1 MFWTKVDR
9 FAGVDPSQAPELAER
24 VRIAAAF
31 TFVLACTAFI
41 NAAILTY
48 TGQGRPGMVEL
59 GLVSGVLA
67 LSVGAVGIRLRRPNA
82 TIAAILVIT
91 SLVFLATAWGNRGS
105 FPPAA
110 AYVPGIVLGANIAW
124 GWRAAIGAILPVG
137 VFYGLVLKWGADFRG
152 TELQYD
158 ASFMLP
164 SLVIAAAMAVVWIV
178 FFGSLIR
185 QSSHESAAA
194 LQHKNEELT
203 VALERAEA
211 ANRAKSEFLAN
222 MGHEI
227 RTPLNGVLG
236 MTRVMLHEGA
246 PDEEARK
253 RLELVNQSGENLLEL
268 LNDVLDLSE
277 IEVGGLRFEDKSF
290 DLSDLVET
298 TVAPWKAQA
307 EHKGLKFVLAMDR
320 VEHRVLIGDVERL
333 RQVLNNLLSNAVKFT
348 HRGQIKVQLDQ
359 RELSDERIETW
370 IDVEDSGIGI
380 SQDKQARIFVAFSQV
395 DMSTKRQYGGTG
407 LGLAICD
414 KLTRAMGGKIHLRS
428 APGQGSS
435 FKVSIQNERGEAAE
449 LAAGETQS
457 QPVEIRD
464 DFRLLLVDDVVTNQL
479 VLKAMIQNTICAK
492 GLVVDLASSGREA
505 INLATMRPYDMI
517 LMDIQMPQMD
527 GVTALK
533 CIREV
538 PACDPTRI
546 VAVTAL
552 ASDGHEQQLRAAGF
566 TDYLAKPVGIN
577 GLRQVFR
584 RMAEAEAG
592 TATQA
597 VAG

>member
-1 MFWTKVDR
+1 MFWTRVDR

-48 TGQGRPGMVEL
+48 TGQGRPGMMEL

-67 LSVGAVGIRLRRPNA
+67 VSVGAVGIRLRRPNA

-91 SLVFLATAWGNRGS
+91 ALVFLATAWGNRGS

-110 AYVPGIVLGANIAW
+110 AYVPGIVLGAYIAW

-137 VFYGLVLKWGADFRG
+137 VFYGLVLKWGGDFRG

-194 LQHKNEELT
+194 LQRKNEELT
-203 VALERAEA
+203 VALERAKA

-246 PDEEARK
+246 PDDEARK

-268 LNDVLDLSE
+268 LNDILDLSE
-277 IEVGGLRFEDKSF
+277 IEAGGLRFEDRSF

-307 EHKGLKFVLAMDR
+307 EDKGLKFVLAMDR
-320 VEHRVLIGDVERL
+320 VEHRVLIGDVVRL

-348 HRGQIKVQLDQ
+348 HRGQINVQLDQ
-359 RELSDERIETW
+359 RELGDERIETW
-370 IDVEDSGIGI
+370 IDVEDTGIGI
-380 SQDKQARIFVAFSQV
+380 PQDKQARIFDAFSQV

-435 FKVSIQNERGEAAE
+435 FKVSIQNERGEAAD
-449 LAAGETQS
+449 LAASEAQS

-492 GLVVDLASSGREA
+492 GLVVDVASSGREA
-505 INLATMRPYDMI
+505 INLATMSPYDMI

-566 TDYLAKPVGIN
+566 TDYLAKPVGID

-592 TATQA
+592 TAKQA

>member
-9 FAGVDPSQAPELAER
+9 YAGVDPDQAPELAER

-31 TFVLACTAFI
+31 AFVLACTAFI
-41 NAAILTY
+41 NTAILTY
-48 TGQGRPGMVEL
+48 TGQGRPGMIEL
-59 GLVSGVLA
+59 GLISGA
-67 LSVGAVGIRLRRPNA
+67 LSLGIGAVGIRLRRPNA
-82 TIAAILVIT
+82 TIAAILFIT
-91 SLVFLATAWGNRGS
+91 ALVFLATAWGNRGS

-110 AYVPGIVLGANIAW
+110 AYVPGIVLGAYIAW
-124 GWRAAIGAILPVG
+124 GWRAAVGAILPVG
-137 VFYGLVLKWGADFRG
+137 AFYGLVLKWGADFRG

-158 ASFMLP
+158 AGFMLP
-164 SLVIAAAMAVVWIV
+164 SLVIAAAMAVVWII

-194 LQHKNEELT
+194 LQRKNEEL
-203 VALERAEA
+203 VSALERAEA
-211 ANRAKSEFLAN
+211 ANHAKSEFLAN

-277 IEVGGLRFEDKSF
+277 IETGGLRFDEKSF
-290 DLSDLVET
+290 DLRDLVET
-298 TVAPWKAQA
+298 TVKPWKAQA
-307 EHKGLKFVLAMDR
+307 EEKGLRFAVDLDR
-320 VEHRVLIGDVERL
+320 VEHRVLIGDVLRL
-333 RQVLNNLLSNAVKFT
+333 RQMLNNLLSNAVKFT
-348 HRGQIKVQLDQ
+348 HRGKITVQVDQ
-359 RELSDERIETW
+359 RELEDQRVETW
-370 IDVEDSGIGI
+370 IDVEDTGIGI
-380 SQDKQARIFVAFSQV
+380 PQDKQGRIFEAFSQV

-414 KLTRAMGGKIHLRS
+414 KLARAMGGKVHLRS

-435 FKVSIQNERGEAAE
+435 FKISIQNAPGEAAE
-449 LAAGETQS
+449 LATAEVDN
-457 QPVEIRD
+457 QPVEIPD
-464 DFRLLLVDDVVTNQL
+464 DFRLLLVDDVATNQL
-479 VLKAMIQNTICAK
+479 VLRAMMQNTVRAN
-492 GLVVDLASSGREA
+492 GLTVDVASSGREA
-505 INLATMRPYDMI
+505 INLATMKPYDMI

-527 GVTALK
+527 GVTAMK

-538 PACDPTRI
+538 PACDDTRI

-552 ASDGHEQQLRAAGF
+552 ASDGHEQQLRDSGF
-566 TDYLAKPVGIN
+566 TDYLAKPVGID
-577 GLRQVFR
+577 GLRAVFR
-584 RMAEAEAG
+584 RMAEAEAK
-592 TATQA
+592 TPVRAA
-597 VAG
+597 AG